1 MPDDLLARFRQVAL
15 ERIEHVEQSWNHLVQ
30 GGDATEVSVKLR
42 RDLHTFKGEAS
53 VIGFADVGLVCH
65 KLEELVQ
72 AADGLAYR
80 VPQDLDL
87 LVMMA
92 IRFMLLLVRKRA
104 GHKLAGIDLAGFV
117 KQVDEVVGEAR
128 VMPAVPAGRHVAPA
142 TATGEVAVFGGGDRL
157 SAAARQRLGRAAVL
171 AFLESQAGGGR
182 ADRMREVWQILST
195 ELAALGAVELT
206 PRLRRHARQALDLA
220 RDLGKEVEVD
230 VDAPEDLRV
239 APEIADAIDTALLH
253 LVRNAV
259 DHGVEP
265 PAVRTAAGKPLP
277 ARVTIRTDPRAG
289 SDRVELVIE
298 DDGAGIDLAAVAQ
311 RALELGV
318 RTPDAQAATA
328 SELLELLFHPGFTTR
343 RRASAV
349 SGRGIGLDAVR
360 SELQELG
367 GAVTVRTTAGAG
379 TAFTLRAPRALGY
392 VDVSCFR
399 AAGPVGLLIAVPAT
413 WEVTVAP
420 DAGGAIHPLVA
431 LDLAPASAAD
441 AAPPAAAVRLRR
453 GRFDLRW
460 AGVGPV
466 RAARADRTGG
476 LGEDQPAEVVE
487 VDGAPALLVR
497 PELIRST

>member
-1 MPDDLLARFRQVAL
+1 MPDELLARFRQVAL

-30 GGDATEVSVKLR
+30 GGDASEVSVKLR

-72 AADGLAYR
+72 AADRLGYR

-117 KQVDEVVGEAR
+117 KQVDEVVAEVR
-128 VMPAVPAGRHVAPA
+128 TMPVVPAGRPAAPA
-142 TATGEVAVFGGGDRL
+142 TATPVEVAASGGGDRL
-157 SAAARQRLGRAAVL
+157 SAPARQRLGRAAVL

-182 ADRMREVWQILST
+182 DDRMREVWQILST

-220 RDLGKEVEVD
+220 RDLGKEVAVD

-239 APEIADAIDTALLH
+239 APEIADALDTALLH
-253 LVRNAV
+253 LLRNAV

-265 PAVRTAAGKPLP
+265 PAARTAAGKALP

-289 SDRVELVIE
+289 SDLVELVIE

-318 RTPDAQAATA
+318 RAADAPAATA

-360 SELQELG
+360 SELQERG
-367 GAVTVRTTAGAG
+367 GAVTVRSTAGAG

-399 AAGPVGLLIAVPAT
+399 ASGPVGLVIAVPAT

-420 DAGGAIHPLVA
+420 DAEGAVHPLVA
-431 LDLAPASAAD
+431 LDLAPAAAAD
-441 AAPPAAAVRLRR
+441 AAPFTAVRLRR

-497 PELIRST
+497 PELIR